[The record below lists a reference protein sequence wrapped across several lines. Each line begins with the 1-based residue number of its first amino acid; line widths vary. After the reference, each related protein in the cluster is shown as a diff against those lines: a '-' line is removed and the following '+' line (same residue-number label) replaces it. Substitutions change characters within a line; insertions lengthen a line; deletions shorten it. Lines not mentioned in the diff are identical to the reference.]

1 MQGAIIRE
9 ATFFRGNY
17 PRGQLSRGNYA
28 CWQFTLGTIVRGV
41 IILGAIVWREII
53 RESVFLG
60 GNCPDTKEN
69 GGKIILN
76 KLT

>member
-9 ATFFRGNY
+9 ATFFGGNY
-17 PRGQLSRGNYA
+17 P
-28 CWQFTLGTIVRGV
+28 CWQFTLGAIVRGV
-41 IILGAIVWREII
+41 IILGAIVWRKII

-60 GNCPDTKEN
+60 GNCPHTKEN
-69 GGKIILN
+69 EGKIILN

>member
-9 ATFFRGNY
+9 ATFFGGNY
-17 PRGQLSRGNYA
+17 TRVQLSGGSYP
-28 CWQFTLGTIVRGV
+28 CWQFTLGAIVRGV
-41 IILGAIVWREII
+41 IIFGAIVWRKII

-69 GGKIILN
+69 EGKIILN